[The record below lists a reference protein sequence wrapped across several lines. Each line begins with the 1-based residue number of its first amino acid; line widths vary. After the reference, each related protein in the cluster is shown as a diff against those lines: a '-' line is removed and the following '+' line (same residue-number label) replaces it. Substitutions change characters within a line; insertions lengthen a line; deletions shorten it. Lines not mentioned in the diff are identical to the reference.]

1 MLLNSTSP
9 LWEMKFSM
17 SFSFVIAVKFNAEDA
32 NTEAEAEASSSSFGV
47 VKFGRVGKLATA
59 RSIRMMISRA
69 RAKDAI
75 FMLEVDLL

>member
-32 NTEAEAEASSSSFGV
+32 NTEAEADASSSSLFRGWASREA
-47 VKFGRVGKLATA
+47 GHG
-59 RSIRMMISRA
+59 SINPNDDFKSKGERC
-69 RAKDAI
+69 DL
-75 FMLEVDLL
+75 LEVDLL